1 MEVELCHEFG
11 VFILD
16 KQVQCFENVKIDTK
30 TVKFHLRIA
39 KVSS

>member
-1 MEVELCHEFG
+1 MEVELCHKFG
-11 VFILD
+11 DFIFG
-16 KQVQCFENVKIDTK
+16 QASQIFENVKIDTK